1 MLRLTRGTLV
11 GIAVVL
17 LTSQLDAGEPTS
29 TRIVAVSQS
38 KMLRIITEREGENQ
52 FAVFL
57 ERSNLTQREKIW
69 GSFWG
74 IIDAKFSSDERYV
87 AIRDHMR
94 FDVLSPVLVFRL
106 EATGASLIYETPGN
120 FSAEETRFTY
130 EIGGFASERITIRV
144 LSLERDHTSRASSH
158 FRFDYTVDN
167 LDKRKRVRS
176 FFYTN
181 SERGRLLNGIPETT
195 EAK

>member
-1 MLRLTRGTLV
+1 MVSFTRAILV

-17 LTSQLDAGEPTS
+17 GTSQLDAEEPTS
-29 TRIVAVSQS
+29 TKIVAVSES
-38 KMLRIITEREGENQ
+38 KTLKIITEREGENQ

-57 ERSNLTQREKIW
+57 ERSNLGQREKIW

-87 AIRDHMR
+87 AIRDQMR
-94 FDVLSPVLVFRL
+94 FDVLSPVLVFRI
-106 EATGASLIYETPGN
+106 EATGPVLIYETPGS
-120 FSAEETRFTY
+120 FSAEETHFTY
-130 EIGGFASERITIRV
+130 EIGGFDSGRITIRV
-144 LSLERDHTSRASSH
+144 FSLERDHASRASNH

-167 LDKRKRVRS
+167 LDKRKRVQS

-181 SERGRLLNGIPETT
+181 SERGRLLSGIQETA
-195 EAK
+195 ERK